1 MPAKPPTP
9 AGRLRRGGASWSP
22 LQRIFPLLLAALVAG
37 ALAPAAHAAFDAKYE
52 GISADGSVA
61 FFTSKDRLVSGDT
74 DNKTDLFARSFD
86 ESVGEYVT
94 RQVSL
99 SSTGGNA
106 AHDVQYSGVSA
117 DGTKAFFVTNEPL
130 VPNDDDEER
139 DIYLRNLSSNTTER
153 VSRGDSTCEAQ
164 GCGNGAAPSN
174 VILDGVIPTATKI
187 VFATTE
193 KLTPDD
199 KDNRLD
205 IYVRN
210 LSANTTVRVSKGAS
224 SCEAQ
229 GCGNGDVAVS
239 VVDDGVATDGNRVF
253 FVTTEK
259 LVPEDT
265 DSAVDIY
272 VRNLSAP
279 ETTQLVS
286 KAGICP
292 SGLPAGENCDPNF
305 AGASDDGSHA
315 FFETNES
322 LSIADD
328 DESQD
333 VYDWAEGL
341 QVLVSVGSDGLNK
354 DGVVTYGGS
363 SADGEEVFLRT
374 VAPLDVTA
382 DLDTAQDIYRR
393 AGGVT
398 SLVSAG
404 DLACMPICGNGPE
417 PAELA
422 WVSPDDSTGA
432 VFFATDEPLVPEDE
446 DSAQDVYERSGG
458 ETTLI
463 SQGDAS
469 CAADECGNGS
479 LDSVFARAS
488 NDGLHVFFVTDESL
502 LAPDPE
508 DPLLP
513 ADTDEYQD
521 IYERFAG
528 ATKLVSTG
536 LINGNGPFDAALH
549 GVSASGSR
557 AFFVTKERLT
567 ETDDFGLEDVY
578 SRSAGGTQL
587 VSVGNNP
594 DLILGPPPPF
604 LKGTTPGS
612 PNLSLTPTVYGE
624 AEAGAAIKLYDKV
637 NCEEGEPVATGT
649 AAELADPGI
658 PVTVA
663 AGSTTSFWAT
673 AEVDGIVSPCSNA
686 VTYKQAAPST
696 PPPPPAPE
704 SGSGTGGTSGGS
716 SGGTGSG
723 SGGSVP
729 KTHNGGIAYVAPE
742 TRITFGPSFKTKKR
756 KVVFR
761 FFDATGQPGSSFLC
775 RLDQR
780 KWQACSSPTA
790 LRGLTR
796 GKHVFRIKAKNAIG
810 VWEAQPA
817 KRPFKVVQG

>member
-1 MPAKPPTP
+1 MLLFVCALNVP
-9 AGRLRRGGASWSP
+9 GA
-22 LQRIFPLLLAALVAG
+22 RAA
-37 ALAPAAHAAFDAKYE
+37 DAKYE

-61 FFTSKDRLVSGDT
+61 FFSSKDRLVSGDT

-86 ESVGEYVT
+86 ENVGEYVT

-106 AHDVQYSGVSA
+106 AHDVQFSGVSA
-117 DGTKAFFVTNEPL
+117 DGTKVFFVTNEPL

-139 DIYLRNLSSNTTER
+139 DIYLRNLSTNTTER
-153 VSRGDSTCEAQ
+153 VSRGDSACETQ
-164 GCGNGAAPSN
+164 GCGNGEAPNGEAASN
-174 VILDGVIPTATKI
+174 VILSGVIPTATK
-187 VFATTE
+187 VFFATRE
-193 KLTPDD
+193 QLTPDD

-210 LSANTTVRVSKGAS
+210 LSANTTVRVSQGDI
-224 SCEAQ
+224 SCEVQ
-229 GCGNGDVAVS
+229 GCGNGDFTANA
-239 VVDDGVATDGNRVF
+239 VDDGVASDGNRVF
-253 FVTTEK
+253 FATTEK
-259 LVPEDT
+259 LVPGDT
-265 DSAVDIY
+265 DLSVDIY
-272 VRNLSAP
+272 VRDLSA
-279 ETTQLVS
+279 ESTQLVS
-286 KAGICP
+286 KAGDCP
-292 SGLPAGENCDPNF
+292 PLPSNENCDPNF

-322 LSIADD
+322 LSLADD

-341 QVLVSVGSDGLNK
+341 PVLVSVGSDGLNK
-354 DGVVTYGGS
+354 DGVVTYAGS
-363 SADGEEVFLRT
+363 SADGEEVFLGT

-404 DLACMPICGNGPE
+404 DLACSPTCGNGPE
-417 PAELA
+417 AATLV
-422 WVSPDDSTGA
+422 WVSPDDSTAA
-432 VFFATDEPLVPEDE
+432 VFFSTEEPLAPEDE
-446 DSAQDVYERSGG
+446 DSAQDIYERSGG
-458 ETTLI
+458 QTTLI

-469 CAADECGNGS
+469 CAAVKCGNG
-479 LDSVFARAS
+479 LIDSFFALAS

-502 LAPDPE
+502 LGPDPE
-508 DPLLP
+508 EPLLSG
-513 ADTDEYQD
+513 DTDANQD
-521 IYERFAG
+521 IYERFSG
-528 ATKLVSTG
+528 ATRLVSTG
-536 LINGNGPFDAALH
+536 TRNRNEAFDANLH

-567 ETDDFGLEDVY
+567 DTDDYDQNDVY

-594 DLILGPPPPF
+594 DLILGPPPP
-604 LKGTTPGS
+604 LLEGTTPKS
-612 PNLSLTPTVYGE
+612 PNLSLAPSVLGQ

-649 AAELADPGI
+649 AAELAAPGI
-658 PVTVA
+658 AVTVV

-696 PPPPPAPE
+696 PPPSPAPE
-704 SGSGTGGTSGGS
+704 GGSGTGGTSGGS
-716 SGGTGSG
+716 GGSAGSGGPGGG

-742 TRITFGPSFKTKKR
+742 TRITFGPSFKTKKL

-761 FFDATGQPGSSFLC
+761 FFDATGQPGSSFVC
-775 RLDQR
+775 RLDRR
-780 KWQACSSPTA
+780 KWQPCGSPMR
-790 LRGLTR
+790 LRKLAR
-796 GKHVFRIKAKNAIG
+796 GRHIFRVKAKNAIG
-810 VWEAQPA
+810 VWEAQPT
-817 KRPFKVVQG
+817 KRPFKVVRG